1 MTPKRKAFTLV
12 ELLAVCLILGLL
24 ATVAV
29 GVYTNQVERA
39 RIAAAR
45 QTISELEMA
54 ANRYQVDVGTYPPSG
69 SGTLPF
75 ASNAPAVG
83 CGYLE
88 LALIHSMSGNSQ
100 SPNTPLWKG
109 PYISIQNQYL
119 GDSNGN
125 NFAMNPLLPGLT
137 PGQVQIIDP
146 WGKPYRYVRYG
157 PSPDDYAT
165 MGGTKL
171 PTGHPFAATEVY
183 YNPNTFQ
190 IVSDG
195 NDGVTPAPPNVGTD
209 SDDVTNFGL

>member
-1 MTPKRKAFTLV
+1 MTPKQKAFTLV

-45 QTISELEMA
+45 QTINELEMA

-69 SGTLPF
+69 SGVLPL
-75 ASNAPAVG
+75 SLNAPAVG

-88 LALIHSMSGNSQ
+88 VALIHSLSGNSN

-109 PYISIQNQYL
+109 PYITIQNQYL
-119 GDSNGN
+119 GDSSGN
-125 NFAMNPLLPGLT
+125 NFALNPGLT
-137 PGQVQIIDP
+137 GLVPGQVQILDP
-146 WGKPYRYVRYG
+146 WGKPYLYVRSG

-171 PTGHPFAATEVY
+171 PATNPFAATEIY
-183 YNPNTFQ
+183 YNPDTFQ
-190 IVSDG
+190 IVSYGNNGVPDG
-195 NDGVTPAPPNVGTD
+195 TANTTN
-209 SDDVTNFGL
+209 DDVTNFGM